1 MRGEKMKGIFVG
13 TVLLIAILSLVISGA
28 FFVVLRSEYI
38 NLKVS
43 LKASEVLKATDIV
56 ESVKKGLE
64 VAYNYSFFQ
73 AAYEVGKLS
82 GYNDKKDVKEWR
94 VYDAT
99 YFPASYVEN
108 VRMRTENYIEEYL
121 KALEETREEFKF
133 SKPSVN
139 FLFSTNEGKIVKMVV
154 SFPSLFNY
162 SRYFFTIY
170 DNPNRTLYPPI
181 EYFKLYDTAYELF
194 IEKDSIKEDIEK
206 AEEKIDE
213 KCRKIYLGGVCE
225 QNKEDRETV
234 LEENCP
240 NADKKFKE
248 KVIQEI
254 ETPKSNDVNINL
266 RVNSIEVKH
275 ESNERYNGLR
285 ESSDC
290 GCKKY
295 TTFCE
300 EYDENGQCKQW
311 STVCVEYYRK
321 YYNLV
326 YFYSYFA
333 AVKATVNVST
343 KSQYPVYDATEG
355 NVKLRKF
362 TLTFNLTTSND
373 YSWKP
378 I

>member
-1 MRGEKMKGIFVG
+1 MKGIFVG

-28 FFVVLRSEYI
+28 FFVVLSSEYI

-43 LKASEVLKATDIV
+43 LKASEVLKASDIV
-56 ESVKKGLE
+56 EAVKRGLE

-73 AAYEVGKLS
+73 AAYEVGRLS

-99 YFPASYVEN
+99 YFPVSYVEN

-121 KALEETREEFKF
+121 KALEKTRKEFKF
-133 SKPSVN
+133 SQSSVS
-139 FLFSTNEGKIVKMVV
+139 FSISSTNKEKIVKMVV

-170 DNPNRTLYPPI
+170 DNPDRTLYPPI
-181 EYFKLYDTAYELF
+181 DYFKLYDTAHKLF
-194 IEKDSIKEDIEK
+194 IENDSIREEIEK
-206 AEEKIDE
+206 AEEKMDK
-213 KCRKIYLGGVCE
+213 KCREIHLGDVCE
-225 QNKEDRETV
+225 QNKKDRETV

-275 ESNERYNGLR
+275 KSSERYNGLS

-290 GCKKY
+290 GCKEY
-295 TTFCE
+295 TTVGE
-300 EYDENGQCKQW
+300 E
-311 STVCVEYYRK
+311 SFCVEYYKK

-326 YFYSYFA
+326 YFYYYFA
-333 AVKATVNVST
+333 AVKVIVNVST
-343 KSQYPVYDATEG
+343 KTQYPVYDATEG
-355 NVKLRKF
+355 NVKFRNF
-362 TLTFNLTTSND
+362 TLIFNLTTSND
-373 YSWKP
+373 YNWKP

>member
-1 MRGEKMKGIFVG
+1 MKGIFVG
-13 TVLLIAILSLVISGA
+13 TILLIAILTLVISGA
-28 FFVVLRSEYI
+28 FFAVLSSEQT
-38 NLKVS
+38 NLRIS

-82 GYNDKKDVKEWR
+82 GYSDKKDVKEWR

-108 VRMRTENYIEEYL
+108 VRMRTENYIKEYL

-133 SKPSVN
+133 SQPSVN

-162 SRYFFTIY
+162 SRYFFKIY

-181 EYFKLYDTAYELF
+181 EYFKLYDTAYKLF
-194 IEKDSIKEDIEK
+194 IEKDSIREEIEK

-213 KCRKIYLGGVCE
+213 KCRKIHLGDVCE
-225 QNKEDRETV
+225 QNKKDRETV

-266 RVNSIEVKH
+266 HVNSIEVKH
-275 ESNERYNGLR
+275 ESNENYDDLR
-285 ESSDC
+285 ESSD
-290 GCKKY
+290 
-295 TTFCE
+295 CE

-311 STVCVEYYRK
+311 SIVCVEYYRK

-333 AVKATVNVST
+333 AVKVTVNVST

-355 NVKLRKF
+355 NVKLRNF
-362 TLTFNLTTSND
+362 ALTFNLTTSND